1 MPTIASP
8 VFLAALWLLV
18 VFAVVALWLAAM
30 SDIVN
35 RSRERLFNNTQL
47 IVMAAAVSVA
57 AVLSVGAA
65 GAVLVQARPGAS
77 LAALNEDLVGAGYAR
92 CQDPASSFVFSFGL
106 ERASYPPPSGA
117 VEDPQA
123 RMRGACR
130 THG

>member
-1 MPTIASP
+1 MPTLASP
-8 VFLAALWLLV
+8 VLLALLWLVV
-18 VFAVVALWLAAM
+18 VFAVFALWLAAI

-35 RSRERLFNNTQL
+35 RSRERLFNDTQL
-47 IVMAAAVSVA
+47 IFMAAAVSVA

-65 GAVLVQARPGAS
+65 GAVLVQARPEAP
-77 LAALNEDLVGAGYAR
+77 LTTLNEDLVGAGYAR

-123 RMRGACR
+123 RNRKACR
-130 THG
+130 AHG